1 MLRKTSLEMKY
12 SSVEEI
18 CNEVESGKMIILDI
32 RDQYETEICSI
43 DSLHIPMGE
52 LFTRLNEL
60 PTDKAIAVMCRS
72 GKRAEA
78 VTNVLITEHNRTDAV
93 VMEGGILA
101 WIEKYATHLESY

>member
-1 MLRKTSLEMKY
+1 MKY
-12 SSVEEI
+12 SSVEEVR
-18 CNEVESGKMIILDI
+18 NEVEAGKMVILDI
-32 RDQYETEICSI
+32 RDQYEIEICSI
-43 DSLHIPMGE
+43 ESIHIPMDQ
-52 LFTRLNEL
+52 LFGRLNEL

-78 VTNVLITEHNRTDAV
+78 VANILITEHDRKDVV